1 MSKRNQIPDLSRSE
15 IEHLIDEWIFNQ
27 RDRAI
32 LKRRILDSITF
43 DQLSEEFFL
52 SPQRIKAIVYK
63 AEDKI
68 YKHV

>member
-15 IEHLIDEWIFNQ
+15 IEHWIDEWIFSQ